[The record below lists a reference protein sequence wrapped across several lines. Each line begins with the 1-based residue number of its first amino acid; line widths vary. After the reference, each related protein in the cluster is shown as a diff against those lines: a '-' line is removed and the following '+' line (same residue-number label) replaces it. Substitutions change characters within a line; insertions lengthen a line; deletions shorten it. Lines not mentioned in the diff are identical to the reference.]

1 MWDVEEDDFDSM
13 NIENAELLEIADI
26 SIDEPELELVLFDPE
41 WNATI

>member
-26 SIDEPELELVLFDPE
+26 YVDEPEFELVLFDSE
-41 WNATI
+41 RNATI